1 MRDDN
6 SARRDE
12 PPEVPLAIQVISGV
26 GGVVLA
32 VGIVLLG
39 VSRLDNGRWGTLGDL
54 PAQVTILGVVIF
66 GLLGF
71 LAHEGFTPSQRLS
84 FVKNL

>member
-39 VSRLDNGRWGTLGDL
+39 VSRLDNGSWGTLGDL
-54 PAQVTILGVVIF
+54 PAQVTILGVVMIA
-66 GLLGF
+66 G
-71 LAHEGFTPSQRLS
+71 AALS
-84 FVKNL
+84 YAVHRQGQ